1 MASSKPLKGYVVVE
15 VGNSV
20 AGPYAGLVLAE
31 LGADVIKVE
40 PPQTGDFARGWGPPF
55 VAAADGVVHLTFPI
69 ATTSSPTL
77 SSEDEPKRA

>member
-1 MASSKPLKGYVVVE
+1 MASSKPLRGHCVVE

-40 PPQTGDFARGWGPPF
+40 PPGTGDFARGWGPPF
-55 VAAADGVVHLTFPI
+55 WDGSAPHFV
-69 ATTSSPTL
+69 
-77 SSEDEPKRA
+77 